1 MPELDLAP
9 ELEEP
14 PQRTPPAPW
23 EQIPLAQWNDWRWQ
37 LAHRI
42 GTAAELEKVIH
53 LTPEERTG
61 LEAPGHFHVDIP
73 PYFASLMDPD
83 DPNCPIR
90 RQVVPTAQELV
101 LEDADMVDSLNEDA
115 HSPVPGLVHRYPDR
129 VLMLVT
135 AHCAA
140 YCRFCTR
147 SRVVGDAHAP
157 FNRANYERQIAYI
170 AATPQVRDVL
180 LSGGDPLLINQA
192 VLEDIL
198 RRLRQIPHVE
208 IIRIGSRTPVFLP
221 QRITPELVDMLSRYH
236 PLWMNIHFN
245 HPKEITPEVEVA
257 LARLA
262 NAGIPLGSQTVLL
275 AGINDCPNVIKA
287 LAHKLVRNRV
297 RPYYLYQCDLVRG
310 AGHFRTPIAKGLEI
324 MEALRGHTSG
334 FAIPTFTL
342 DAPEGGG
349 KVPILPNYLLS
360 MSDSQVVVRNYEG
373 FITTYAQPVS
383 YQRHDP
389 NTCEY
394 CRMRQSEGG
403 QEGVAGLLAKRHRS
417 IAPEHWE
424 QTHHREGLALEV
436 PETAVR
442 VKARRQSVRTG

>member
-1 MPELDLAP
+1 MPELDLAND
-9 ELEEP
+9 LEDP
-14 PQRTPPAPW
+14 PGQRTPPAPW
-23 EQIPLAQWNDWRWQ
+23 EQIPPTQWNDWRWQ
-37 LAHRI
+37 LAHRLN
-42 GTAAELEKVIH
+42 TAEELEKVIH
-53 LTPEERTG
+53 LTPEERAG
-61 LEAPGHFHVDIP
+61 LEAPGHFRVDIT

-83 DPNCPIR
+83 DPDCPIR

-101 LEDADMVDSLNEDA
+101 VEDGDMADSLNEDA

-135 AHCAA
+135 AHCAS

-147 SRVVGDAHAP
+147 SRLVGDAHVP
-157 FNRANYERQIAYI
+157 FNRASYERQIAYI
-170 AATPQVRDVL
+170 AANPQVRDVL
-180 LSGGDPLLINQA
+180 LSGGDPLLVNQD
-192 VLEDIL
+192 VLEHIL
-198 RRLRQIPHVE
+198 RRLRQIEHVE
-208 IIRIGSRTPVFLP
+208 VIRIGTRTPCFLP
-221 QRITPELVDMLSRYH
+221 QRITPELVDMLRRYH

-262 NAGIPLGSQTVLL
+262 DAGIPLGSQSVLL

-287 LAHKLVRNRV
+287 LTHKLVRNRV

-310 AGHFRTPIAKGLEI
+310 AGHFRTPVAKGLEI
-324 MEALRGHTSG
+324 MECLRGHTSG

-373 FITTYAQPVS
+373 FITTYAQPAT
-383 YQRHDP
+383 YKRHDP
-389 NTCEY
+389 STCLY
-394 CRMRQSEGG
+394 CQSRQNEGG
-403 QEGVAGLLAKRHRS
+403 QEGVAGLLAHRHRS
-417 IAPEHWE
+417 IVPEHWE
-424 QTHHREGLALEV
+424 ELHRREQLALEV
-436 PETAVR
+436 PDPAV
-442 VKARRQSVRTG
+442 VMSAERR